1 MYTACVLQ
9 VPQQYSMRSA
19 SACKRVALLNA
30 PLTWRPLM
38 RARASH
44 DTAWPQP
51 SPHPSAQLTDCQPSP
66 TLSPTDPV
74 PRDLLTL
81 CPAASSGP
89 YLQTALPCYVRLAVL
104 FICLCPSLC
113 VYVYVYAYAYAY
125 VYVYVRV
132 YLHVN
137 TYVYTCISC
146 ILHLRLAHA
155 SCCTMSYLTIYISLS
170 PSDTY
175 IHICIYLYVYAT
187 AERQQTGHKISERRL
202 F

>member
-1 MYTACVLQ
+1 MDASFAHRACAGGQGCIARGQEEPLPSLARPAQ
-9 VPQQYSMRSA
+9 SA
-19 SACKRVALLNA
+19 RCPLARV
-30 PLTWRPLM
+30 
-38 RARASH
+38 
-44 DTAWPQP
+44 
-51 SPHPSAQLTDCQPSP
+51 PSP
-66 TLSPTDPV
+66 TLSPTHPV
-74 PRDLLTL
+74 PRGLLTL

-113 VYVYVYAYAYAY
+113 VYVYAYAYAY

-155 SCCTMSYLTIYISLS
+155 SCCTMSYLTIHIYLSLS
-170 PSDTY
+170 YRYIYTY
-175 IHICIYLYVYAT
+175 MYIFVCICHGGA
-187 AERQQTGHKISERRL
+187 AAN
-202 F
+202 

>member
-1 MYTACVLQ
+1 MYTHTRTEMVVWAGQRLAFDPGTGERTVLVTHNTPAEHGRALQ
-9 VPQQYSMRSA
+9 VPAACGVAARSNSTACTQHAFCECPNSTACDLRALQQYSMRSA
-19 SACKRVALLNA
+19 RACKRVALPNA

-81 CPAASSGP
+81 CPAPTDRGMSLLTSCE
-89 YLQTALPCYVRLAVL
+89 LRFLPTSAPLSTPIRSQRGCLPPRQLA
-104 FICLCPSLC
+104 
-113 VYVYVYAYAYAY
+113 
-125 VYVYVRV
+125 
-132 YLHVN
+132 
-137 TYVYTCISC
+137 
-146 ILHLRLAHA
+146 
-155 SCCTMSYLTIYISLS
+155 
-170 PSDTY
+170 
-175 IHICIYLYVYAT
+175 
-187 AERQQTGHKISERRL
+187 RRACS